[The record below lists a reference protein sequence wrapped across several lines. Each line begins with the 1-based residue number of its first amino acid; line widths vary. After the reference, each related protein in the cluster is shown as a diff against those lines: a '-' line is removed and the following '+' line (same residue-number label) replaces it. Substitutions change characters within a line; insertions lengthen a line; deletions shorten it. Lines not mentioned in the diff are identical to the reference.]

1 MRRYEELQKDG
12 YQHRSHNKN
21 LLYVHLIFATKYRKK
36 LLYGDID
43 QDIKRSIYEISVKHH
58 WYIKKMETDK
68 DHIHILLQYGPTDS
82 IMNIVTILKSYS
94 TYYIWKR
101 HSDTLSREYW
111 QKKVFW
117 SNGYFAASIG
127 NISKAVIEKY
137 IAEQG

>member
-12 YQHRSHNKN
+12 YQHRSHNKD

-82 IMNIVTILKSYS
+82 IMNIITILKSYS

-111 QKKVFW
+111 QKKVFL
-117 SNGYFAASIG
+117 
-127 NISKAVIEKY
+127 
-137 IAEQG
+137 EQWIFCGKHWEYLKSCY